1 MQAFPVNGGST
12 EETMRAAMSARSA
25 AADVSVTAA
34 LARRAATLAY
44 GDLPED
50 IRRLARQCLLD
61 WLAVT
66 LAGARE
72 ELSRLLLAEAEE
84 QGGKPVATLVGHA
97 VKAPTQQAALVN
109 GAASHALDFDDVNMV
124 MTGHPTVAILPAL
137 LALAEARGANGAQLI
152 TAFVAGYETLCR
164 VGALVAPG
172 HYARGFHSTATVGSF
187 GAAAACAH
195 LLGLDVAATATA
207 LGIAGT
213 QAAGLKSMFG
223 TMCKPL
229 HAGKAAQNGL
239 IAATLAARGFSSRA
253 DVLDCAQGFA
263 ATQSAD
269 FRAEAALADPTGGY
283 HLRANLF
290 KYHAACYLTH
300 APIECARTLRRR
312 HGIEPAQ
319 IREVVLRLDSGAA
332 KVCHILAPRTGLEA
346 KFSLRLTTAM
356 ALAGCDTADL
366 STYGEANAT
375 DPALVALRD
384 KVTVAF
390 QPAWPHTLAEMAVT
404 LEDGRR
410 FETRHDS
417 GIPAADLA
425 AQGERLDAKF
435 MSLAEPVLGRARA
448 RDVADAV
455 AAIDTLPK
463 VGALTRL
470 CVPA

>member
-1 MQAFPVNGGST
+1 MKAAEARASAHT
-12 EETMRAAMSARSA
+12 ET
-25 AADVSVTAA
+25 VTAA
-34 LARRAATLAY
+34 LARRAAALRPETLPA
-44 GDLPED
+44 E
-50 IRRLARQCLLD
+50 IRLLARQCLLD

-72 ELSRLLLAEAEE
+72 ELTGILVAEAEE
-84 QGGKPVATLVGHA
+84 QGGRPVASLIGRALRTS
-97 VKAPTQQAALVN
+97 TQQAALVN
-109 GAASHALDFDDVNMV
+109 GAASHALDYDDVNMA
-124 MTGHPTVAILPAL
+124 MGGHPTAPVMPAV
-137 LALAEARGANGAQLI
+137 LALAESRGASGADLI
-152 TAFVAGYETLCR
+152 TAFVAGYETACR

-172 HYARGFHSTATVGSF
+172 HYARGFHATATAGSF
-187 GAAAACAH
+187 GAAAGCAR
-195 LLGLDVAATATA
+195 LLGLDAATTAVA

-290 KYHAACYLTH
+290 KYHTACYLTH

-455 AAIDTLPK
+455 AAMDTLPK
-463 VGALTRL
+463 VSTLTRL